1 MELVPVKHGAL
12 ELSKAENTIHH
23 YLKGHKAP
31 TIHKLLARE
40 GIKCSRRGIHG
51 FLRTF
56 EETGLI
62 LRVPGSGRPSKIT
75 REVKEFVERQMEL
88 DNETTAYQLHE
99 LLVRAGYNIS
109 LSTILR
115 CRLSLGWMFRGSAYC
130 QLIREA
136 NKAKRL
142 QFAQDHLNDT
152 FQDVLWTDE
161 CTIQM
166 ESHRRFACRKKGQ
179 APSQNQGAPFCN

>member
-1 MELVPVKHGAL
+1 MVYSNYQKQRILY
-12 ELSKAENTIHH
+12 H
-23 YLKGHKAP
+23 YLKGRKAP
-31 TIHKLLARE
+31 TIHKLLARK

-88 DNETTAYQLHE
+88 DDETTAYQLHE

-142 QFAQDHLNDT
+142 QFAQDHLMIRSRTSFGLMNVP
-152 FQDVLWTDE
+152 FKWNRTDA
-161 CTIQM
+161 
-166 ESHRRFACRKKGQ
+166 SHAERKDKP
-179 APSQNQGAPFCN
+179 PSQNQGAPFCN